1 MRESKSVGQCQRFKC
16 IENMSIFV
24 SVLIAVTKTF
34 DRYNLKE
41 KFVGITVSEGNI
53 YDGEGTVART

>member
-1 MRESKSVGQCQRFKC
+1 MGQCQRFKC